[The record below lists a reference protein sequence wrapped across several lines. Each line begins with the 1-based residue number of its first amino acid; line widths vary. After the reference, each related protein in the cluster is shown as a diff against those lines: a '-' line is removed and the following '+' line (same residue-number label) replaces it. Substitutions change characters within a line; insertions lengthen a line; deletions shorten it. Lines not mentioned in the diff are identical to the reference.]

1 MTMPQTLQRKRGHK
15 SPTLF
20 FFLSAVSLHITLGT
34 VPLEEHK
41 EKGEKPSMALKR
53 KPPAGNVRRIA
64 PIGENL
70 RYAITSKANETV
82 QCESFQERK
91 LTLLFDRDPTIQE
104 YRSQPLQFVWT
115 SAQKKTQTYVPDFM
129 VWKTTGEVEIH
140 EVTLTS
146 RQNKISIQEREEAA
160 REICQTKGWS
170 YVVHTEETLPQ
181 ATEEANLLALYRYR
195 PTIYANPAVTAAVHT
210 QLSQGERKGL
220 RLLVSDIVQAP
231 SLPRPAVVSAVCHL
245 LWHQMIETDLR
256 NTLLFINAAPSSHIQ
271 VWLRKEAQHL

>member
-1 MTMPQTLQRKRGHK
+1 MTRSQMLQRKRGHK
-15 SPTLF
+15 SPPLF
-20 FFLSAVSLHITLGT
+20 FFLSAVSLHIMLGT

-41 EKGEKPSMALKR
+41 EKREKPSMALKR

-91 LTLLFDRDPTIQE
+91 LTLLFDRDPSIQE
-104 YRSQPLQFVWT
+104 YRSQPIQFT
-115 SAQKKTQTYVPDFM
+115 FTDAQKKTHTYVPDFM

-146 RQNKISIQEREEAA
+146 RQEKMSIQARERAA
-160 REICQTKGWS
+160 REICQMEGWR
-170 YVVHTEETLPQ
+170 YVVHTEATLPQ

-195 PTIYANPAVTAAVHT
+195 PTIYANPAVEAAVRDRLGTDGSRGICLLIAEMT
-210 QLSQGERKGL
+210 QAL
-220 RLLVSDIVQAP
+220 
-231 SLPRPAVVSAVCHL
+231 SLPQPTFISAVCH
-245 LWHQMIETDLR
+245 R
-256 NTLLFINAAPSSHIQ
+256 
-271 VWLRKEAQHL
+271 